1 MIDKARSGAR
11 SEALQWF
18 KLKCWD
24 ADRVGGN
31 AIGAEMSW
39 LAENEVVGE

>member
-11 SEALQWF
+11 SEALQCF

-24 ADRVGGN
+24 ADRGGGN

-39 LAENEVVGE
+39 LAKDKVVGE

>member
-11 SEALQWF
+11 SEAVQCF

-24 ADRVGGN
+24 ADRGGD